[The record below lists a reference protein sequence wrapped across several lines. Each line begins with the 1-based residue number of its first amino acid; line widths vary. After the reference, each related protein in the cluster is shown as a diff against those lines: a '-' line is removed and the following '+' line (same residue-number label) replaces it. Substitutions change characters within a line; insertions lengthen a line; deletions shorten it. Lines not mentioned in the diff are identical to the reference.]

1 MAYLRGR
8 DTDKAAAMLKR
19 CAEISPMLLEP
30 YIYLLNLYPDAAQ
43 RPWDITQLL
52 QQGYQ
57 QTGDARLNV
66 TG

>member
-1 MAYLRGR
+1 
-8 DTDKAAAMLKR
+8 MLKK
-19 CAEISPMLLEP
+19 CVEINPTLLEP
-30 YIYLLNLYPDAAQ
+30 CIYLLKLYPDAAQ

-57 QTGDARLNV
+57 QTGDSRLNV